1 MNKFAI
7 ELTQLIDLETIGAD
21 VLMLKVQ
28 IRDIESETPLMDL
41 KRQLLKSASPMS
53 ATYHKL

>member
-21 VLMLKVQ
+21 VLMFEVH
-28 IRDIESETPLMDL
+28 IRDLESETPLMD
-41 KRQLLKSASPMS
+41 
-53 ATYHKL
+53 